1 MKFKKLRKT
10 ILSTNRITL
19 DITNNGKYL
28 GYKSYKNVDD
38 VPNMYNDCK
47 VTTIYTR
54 TSVALG
60 DATPPSYLCVE
71 VEVKQTI

>member
-19 DITNNGKYL
+19 DITNSGKYL

-47 VTTIYTR
+47 VTKIYTR

-60 DATPPSYLCVE
+60 DATPSVGLGIGLE
-71 VEVKQTI
+71 RVK